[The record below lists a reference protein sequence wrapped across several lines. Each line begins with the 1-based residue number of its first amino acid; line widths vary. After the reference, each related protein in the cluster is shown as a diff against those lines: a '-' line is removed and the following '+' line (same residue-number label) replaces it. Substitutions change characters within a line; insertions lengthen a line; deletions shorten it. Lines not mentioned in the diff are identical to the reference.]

1 MGFMRF
7 GVMQLVSGG
16 YGRTEAEVYRNNLE
30 LVQLAEELGFHSVWV
45 AEHHFTDYGLVP
57 NTLQYLAAAAA
68 LTERIRLGAAVVV
81 TPLHN
86 PIRIAEEAAF
96 VDVLSGGRLDLGLGR
111 GYQPRE
117 YAAFGMSMDESRE
130 RFNESVEFLR
140 KAFTSTEPFD
150 WDGQFYKGREIAVLP
165 EVVQEPY
172 PPLWLA
178 CVSASTFE
186 MAGENGWQI
195 MTSPNFTPV
204 KIVAENF
211 ERYKAA
217 LVTAGFDPSA
227 FQYPVMQQVYVGA
240 DPDRAYDEPQEAC
253 MNFFQKLSGL
263 LPKEIKDSQ
272 QSGGESY
279 EQFRRTQRKMTDL
292 RYDYLYE
299 NAVLFGTGERVVERI
314 RHLQE
319 YAGVDYLIGW
329 FNLGSLD
336 HDLAK
341 ESMRR
346 FADEVM
352 PQFPD
357 DEGAGEEVVVDDVAV
372 AAST

>member
-1 MGFMRF
+1 MKF

-16 YGRTEAEVYRNNLE
+16 YGRTEAECYRDNLE
-30 LVQLAEELGFHSVWV
+30 VVQLAEELGFHSVWV

-111 GYQPRE
+111 GYQPKE
-117 YAAFGMSMDESRE
+117 YGAFGMSMEESRA
-130 RFNESVEFLR
+130 RFEESVAFLH

-150 WDGQFYKGREIAVLP
+150 WDGQFYKGTDICILP
-165 EVVQEPY
+165 RVAQEPY
-172 PPLWLA
+172 PPLWFA
-178 CVSASTFE
+178 AVSASTFE

-195 MTSPNFTPV
+195 LTSPNFTPV
-204 KIVAENF
+204 KIVADNFEVYRAALTKAGHQPENF
-211 ERYKAA
+211 
-217 LVTAGFDPSA
+217 L
-227 FQYPVMQQVYVGA
+227 YPVMQQVYCGA

-253 MNFFQKLSGL
+253 MNFFSKLSAL
-263 LPKEIKDSQ
+263 LPKEIKDSSA
-272 QSGGESY
+272 SGGESY
-279 EQFRRTQRKMTDL
+279 EQFRKTQRKISDL

-299 NAVLFGTGERVVERI
+299 NAVLFGDPERLIARI
-314 RHLQE
+314 RDLHDATGL
-319 YAGVDYLIGW
+319 DYLIGW

-336 HDLAK
+336 AKLAK
-341 ESMRR
+341 DSLRR
-346 FADEVM
+346 FAEEVM
-352 PQFPD
+352 PAFPD
-357 DEGAGEEVVVDDVAV
+357 DEIVATDDVFPV
-372 AAST
+372 AAGS